1 MASGVKFH
9 PCFLLSYYL
18 ICVLVTAHNAPQAQ
32 LIPYYNQHLMKA
44 SIGTLPVDI
53 YGIIDTTSDLVWTQ
67 CVPCDVCFNQIH
79 PKFDPKKSS
88 TYSEISCHSKKCQE
102 WDQVHRYCN
111 YVSGYASGL
120 SKGVLAKE
128 KVTITSTSG
137 QEVSFDIAF
146 GCAHNKTIN
155 YNDHTT
161 KLIALGLG
169 PLSFPSQ
176 IGSKRFSYCLLPY
189 DTEYTDPS
197 ITGKISFGNGSEVMG
212 DVVVSTPFVAMG
224 NQYYVTLEGISVG
237 DTYVPFNSSGKVS
250 KGNVCIDSGS
260 PPLTLPPDF
269 YNRLEVEVKK
279 QISIDPIKNE
289 TLTGTRLCCRTEIT
303 NKNGP
308 KLTDH
313 FEGANVELKPTIT
326 FNRPVHAYDIYC
338 FAITNTANTALEYL
352 GDKGLYGNYFQANL
366 LIGFDLE
373 TMMVSFKPT
382 DCTKPQCLALSCNIY
397 DQ

>member
-1 MASGVKFH
+1 M
-9 PCFLLSYYL
+9 
-18 ICVLVTAHNAPQAQ
+18 
-32 LIPYYNQHLMKA
+32 
-44 SIGTLPVDI
+44 
-53 YGIIDTTSDLVWTQ
+53 
-67 CVPCDVCFNQIH
+67 
-79 PKFDPKKSS
+79 
-88 TYSEISCHSKKCQE
+88 
-102 WDQVHRYCN
+102 
-111 YVSGYASGL
+111 
-120 SKGVLAKE
+120 
-128 KVTITSTSG
+128 
-137 QEVSFDIAF
+137 
-146 GCAHNKTIN
+146 
-155 YNDHTT
+155 
-161 KLIALGLG
+161 
-169 PLSFPSQ
+169 
-176 IGSKRFSYCLLPY
+176 PY

-197 ITGKISFGNGSEVMG
+197 ITGNISFGNGSEVMG

-260 PPLTLPPDF
+260 PALTLPPDF

-303 NKNGP
+303 NKKGP

-338 FAITNTANTALEYL
+338 FAITNTANTALEYF
-352 GDKGLYGNYFQANL
+352 GDKGLYGNYVQANL

-382 DCTKPQCLALSCNIY
+382 DCTKP
-397 DQ
+397 